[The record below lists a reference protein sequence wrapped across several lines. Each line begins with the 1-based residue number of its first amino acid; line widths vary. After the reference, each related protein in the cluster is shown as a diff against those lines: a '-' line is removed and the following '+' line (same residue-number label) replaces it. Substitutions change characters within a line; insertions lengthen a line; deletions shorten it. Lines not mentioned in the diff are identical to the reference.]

1 MSVEAA
7 TTSRQETS
15 GARERWEQAVEIPL
29 AVAALA
35 FLVAYA
41 VPIIWPATSAGWR
54 QVCQVTVTVV
64 WVLFVV
70 DYAVRLAVSTDRRQ
84 FVARNLFDL
93 AVIALPVLRPLRL
106 LRLVALLAVLN
117 RTSARTLRGRV
128 VVYVVG
134 GTLLLLFVGALAVT
148 DAERGA
154 PGATIHGFGDGLWW
168 AVTTMTTVGYGDIYP
183 VSTTGRF
190 VAVALMVG
198 GIALLGVVT
207 ATLASWLVD
216 RVAAESQVEQAATRA
231 QVESLARR
239 VDELHARLASLS
251 SEAAPGSASS

>member
-1 MSVEAA
+1 MSVEAVTA
-7 TTSRQETS
+7 SR
-15 GARERWEQAVEIPL
+15 RERWEQAAEVPL
-29 AVAALA
+29 TFAAVA

-54 QVCQVTVTVV
+54 LACQITVTAV

-70 DYAVRLAVSTDRRQ
+70 DYAARLALSTNRRR
-84 FVARNLFDL
+84 FVERNLLDL

-106 LRLVALLAVLN
+106 LRLVALLAILN

-128 VVYVVG
+128 VTYVVG
-134 GTLLLLFVGALAVT
+134 GTLLLLFVGGLAVT
-148 DAERGA
+148 DAERESGGA
-154 PGATIHGFGDGLWW
+154 NIHGFGDGLWW
-168 AVTTMTTVGYGDIYP
+168 AVTTMTTVGYGDRYP
-183 VSTTGRF
+183 VTTTGRW

-216 RVAAESQVEQAATRA
+216 RVAAESQAEQAATRA
-231 QVESLARR
+231 QVESLARQ
-239 VDELHARLASLS
+239 VDELHERLASWS
-251 SEAAPGSASS
+251 ADMEQGSPRS

>member
-1 MSVEAA
+1 MTVEAA
-7 TTSRQETS
+7 TTGQQERPS
-15 GARERWEQAVEIPL
+15 AQERWERAVEIPL

-41 VPIIWPATSAGWR
+41 VPIIWPATSVGWR

-70 DYAVRLAVSTDRRQ
+70 DYAVRLAVTTDRKQ
-84 FVARNLFDL
+84 FVVHNLFDL

-183 VSTTGRF
+183 VTMTGRF

-251 SEAAPGSASS
+251 SEAASGHAPH